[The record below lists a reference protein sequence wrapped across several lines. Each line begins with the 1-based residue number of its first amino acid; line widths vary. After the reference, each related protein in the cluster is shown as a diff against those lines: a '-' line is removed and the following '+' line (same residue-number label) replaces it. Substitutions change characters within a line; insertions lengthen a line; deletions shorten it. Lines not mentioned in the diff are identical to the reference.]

1 MTFDEILNTAR
12 DTTKLPDPDS
22 QSWREG
28 LEILVRDHDRTG
40 TLSERGEMMLKARY
54 ADALA
59 ARMRADD
66 YIRRHPN
73 VADTAV
79 QRPVFILGLP
89 RTGTTL
95 VSYMMAAD
103 PANRSLLKWE
113 AYSGIPPAAPGALRT
128 DPRCLAEKAR
138 DDMIIQANPTGVA
151 AHFEAGDG
159 PTECVHLLAQDFK
172 SLMWAVLSSTP
183 TYHDWILFCD
193 MTSAFAHRKRVLQI
207 LQSTNPGRWVLKL
220 PSDSLFIRTLFA
232 IFPDARIIWTH
243 RDPYVSLASS
253 LSMRSNGRKAFNR
266 DVDIEYMRQRFPLQL
281 ALHAMRP
288 LEMSRERPHD
298 FYHLYYDDLTA
309 DPLGQIR
316 KVYAWLGDDWTAAAE
331 NGMRAWL
338 EHNPQGRFG
347 AHRYSLAEWGLSK
360 ADLEP
365 YFSDYLR
372 AHPVASAAGA
382 PA

>member
-1 MTFDEILNTAR
+1 MTVDEILNIAR
-12 DTTKLPDPDS
+12 EKTQLADPDS
-22 QSWREG
+22 RSWREG
-28 LEILVRDHDRTG
+28 LEILIRDHENTG
-40 TLSERGEMMLKARY
+40 ALSERGQMMIKARY
-54 ADALA
+54 AEALA

-66 YIRRHPN
+66 YIRRNPG
-73 VADTAV
+73 VTQV
-79 QRPVFILGLP
+79 PVKRPVFILGLP

-95 VSYMMAAD
+95 VSYMMDAD

-113 AYSGIPPAAPGALRT
+113 AYNGIPPAAAGALRT
-128 DPRCLAEKAR
+128 DTRCLAEKAK
-138 DDMIIQANPTGVA
+138 DEMIIEANPTGVA

-220 PSDSLFIRTLFA
+220 PSDSLFIRTLVA
-232 IFPDARIIWTH
+232 TFPDAKIIWTH

-253 LSMRSNGRKAFNR
+253 FSMRANGRRAFNK
-266 DVDIEYMRQRFPLQL
+266 DVDIDYMRQRFPLQL
-281 ALHAMRP
+281 ALHAARP
-288 LEMSRERPHD
+288 LQMSRERPND
-298 FYHLYYDDLTA
+298 IYHLYYDDLVA
-309 DPLGQIR
+309 NPLQQMKR
-316 KVYAWLGDDWTAAAE
+316 VYAWLGDEWSAAAE
-331 NGMRAWL
+331 QGMRAWL
-338 EHNPQGRFG
+338 EQNPQGRFG
-347 AHRYSLAEWGLSK
+347 AHRYSLAQWGLSK

-365 YFSDYLR
+365 YFADYLR
-372 AHPVASAAGA
+372 AHPVAIHAD

>member
-1 MTFDEILNTAR
+1 MTVDEILNAAR
-12 DTTKLPDPDS
+12 EKTQLADPDS
-22 QSWREG
+22 RSWREG
-28 LEILVRDHDRTG
+28 LEILIRDHENTG
-40 TLSERGEMMLKARY
+40 ALSERGQMMIKARY
-54 ADALA
+54 AEALA

-66 YIRRHPN
+66 YIRRHPG
-73 VADTAV
+73 VTEV
-79 QRPVFILGLP
+79 PVKRPVFILGLP

-95 VSYMMAAD
+95 VSYMMDAD
-103 PANRSLLKWE
+103 PATRSLLKWE
-113 AYSGIPPAAPGALRT
+113 AYNGIPPAAAGALRT
-128 DPRCLAEKAR
+128 DTRCLAEKAR
-138 DDMIIQANPTGVA
+138 DEMIIKANPTGVA

-220 PSDSLFIRTLFA
+220 PSDSLFIRTLVA
-232 IFPDARIIWTH
+232 TFPDAKIIWTH

-266 DVDIEYMRQRFPLQL
+266 DVDIDYMRQRFPLQL

-288 LEMSRERPHD
+288 LEMSRERPND
-298 FYHLYYDDLTA
+298 IYHLYYDDLVA
-309 DPLGQIR
+309 NPLEQMR
-316 KVYAWLGDDWTAAAE
+316 KVYAWLGDDWTAGAE

-338 EHNPQGRFG
+338 EQNPQGRFG
-347 AHRYSLAEWGLSK
+347 THRYSLAQWGLSK

-365 YFSDYLR
+365 YFADYLR
-372 AHPVASAAGA
+372 AHPVAIHAD